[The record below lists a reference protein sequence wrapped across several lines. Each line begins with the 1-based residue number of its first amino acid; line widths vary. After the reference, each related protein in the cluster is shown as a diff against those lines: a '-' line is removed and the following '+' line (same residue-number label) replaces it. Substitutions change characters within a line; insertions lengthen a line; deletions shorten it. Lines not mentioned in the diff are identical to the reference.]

1 MTLGSQMPAKGSL
14 SATVLAQ
21 SRIIDIH
28 FPVQGIL
35 AILARDPETFGG
47 QSSLPEQLFLDLP
60 VAEVLNRTSGDLVEP
75 WATEYCT
82 AIAEQRYGDAIYARY
97 NIFGEAK
104 DGMLTLWDC
113 TDEGLYHEWNI
124 TVYERIMEDAREYY
138 AEELD
143 LYQEALEF
151 YSSNSPNDS
160 RPDIIE
166 ALNTLMNKGSNRL

>member
-1 MTLGSQMPAKGSL
+1 MHFHHQLLFLISTTFT
-14 SATVLAQ
+14 TVTA
-21 SRIIDIH
+21 
-28 FPVQGIL
+28 
-35 AILARDPETFGG
+35 GG

-60 VAEVLNRTSGDLVEP
+60 IAEVLNRTSGDLVEP

-104 DGMLTLWDC
+104 NGMLTLWDC
-113 TDEGLYHEWNI
+113 THEGLYHEWNI
-124 TVYERIMEDAREYY
+124 TVYEQIMEDAREYY

-151 YSSNSPNDS
+151 YSSSSPNDS
-160 RPDIIE
+160 RRDIIE
-166 ALNTLMNKGSNRL
+166 ALNTLMNKGSNGL

>member
-1 MTLGSQMPAKGSL
+1 MHLHHHQLLFLVLTTFT
-14 SATVLAQ
+14 TVTV
-21 SRIIDIH
+21 S
-28 FPVQGIL
+28 
-35 AILARDPETFGG
+35 G

-124 TVYERIMEDAREYY
+124 TVYELIMEDAREYY
-138 AEELD
+138 EEELD
-143 LYQEALEF
+143 LYQEALGF

-160 RPDIIE
+160 RPGIIE
-166 ALNTLMNKGSNRL
+166 ALNALMNKGSNGF